1 MSRTIILSLLAAVA
15 TLAPA
20 SLAAQPV
27 DDSEQAS
34 IRVSFADLDLGSPAG
49 RASFDRRIARAIDVL
64 CGQPGTNLDMA
75 TPVWK
80 CRQAARASAS
90 PQRQLA
96 VAAAQR
102 STIQLAA
109 RDR

>member
-1 MSRTIILSLLAAVA
+1 MSRNIILSLLAAAA

-34 IRVSFADLDLGSPAG
+34 IRVSFADLNLGSPAG
-49 RASFDRRIARAIDVL
+49 RASFDRRIEHAIDLL
-64 CGQPGTNLDMA
+64 CGRPEGNLDM
-75 TPVWK
+75 TTQVWK

-102 STIQLAA
+102 PTIQL
-109 RDR
+109 

>member
-1 MSRTIILSLLAAVA
+1 MSRRTFLSLLAAAA

-20 SLAAQPV
+20 GLVAQPV
-27 DDSEQAS
+27 ADAEQAS
-34 IRVSFADLDLGSPAG
+34 IRVSFADLNLSSLAG
-49 RASFDRRIARAIDVL
+49 RATFDRRIERAIDVL
-64 CGQPGTNLDMA
+64 CGQPGSNLDMA
-75 TPVWK
+75 SPVWK
-80 CRQAARASAS
+80 CRAAARASAS

-102 STIQLAA
+102 PTLQLAA

>member
-1 MSRTIILSLLAAVA
+1 MSRRTILSLLAAAA

-20 SLAAQPV
+20 GLAAQPAA
-27 DDSEQAS
+27 DAEQAS

-49 RASFDRRIARAIDVL
+49 RATFDRRIERAIDVL
-64 CGQPGTNLDMA
+64 CGQPDRNLDMA
-75 TPVWK
+75 TPVFK
-80 CRQAARASAS
+80 CRAAAQASAS

-102 STIQLAA
+102 SSIQLAA
-109 RDR
+109 RGR

>member
-1 MSRTIILSLLAAVA
+1 MSRRTFFGLLAAAA

-20 SLAAQPV
+20 GLAAQPV
-27 DDSEQAS
+27 DDNEQAS

-49 RASFDRRIARAIDVL
+49 RASFDRRIERAIDLL
-64 CGQPGTNLDMA
+64 CGQPGGHLDTA

-80 CRQAARASAS
+80 CRAAARASAS

-102 STIQLAA
+102 STMQLAA

>member
-1 MSRTIILSLLAAVA
+1 MSRRTILSLLIAAA

-20 SLAAQPV
+20 GLAAQPAA
-27 DDSEQAS
+27 DAEQAS
-34 IRVSFADLDLGSPAG
+34 IRVSFADLDLSSPAG
-49 RASFDRRIARAIDVL
+49 RATFDRRIDRAIDVL
-64 CGQPGTNLDMA
+64 CGQPDRNLDMA
-75 TPVWK
+75 TPVFK
-80 CRQAARASAS
+80 CRAAARASAS

-109 RDR
+109 RER